1 MSCLNCKFTKFSS
14 YLHCRHEKQLYGIF
28 IGYNPTKPL
37 LKFCRLTF
45 SYCSKLTE
53 ILVDSENQNYSS
65 IDGVLYSKDK
75 TTLIQ
80 VPGGKSGEVIIPDA
94 VTTVEEYA
102 FINCKGLTSVT
113 IGKSVTLIRSSAFA
127 GCVFKEIN
135 MLKPEPPTEVWPSV
149 FSNYSA
155 TLYVPEGSL
164 SVYRETSPWN
174 MFENII
180 EKTGS
185 GINDVNTEESSEV
198 VVYNLHGVRMNI
210 STREE
215 LSTLLPGLY
224 IVNGRKVVVK

>member
-1 MSCLNCKFTKFSS
+1 
-14 YLHCRHEKQLYGIF
+14 
-28 IGYNPTKPL
+28 
-37 LKFCRLTF
+37 
-45 SYCSKLTE
+45 
-53 ILVDSENQNYSS
+53 
-65 IDGVLYSKDK
+65 
-75 TTLIQ
+75 
-80 VPGGKSGEVIIPDA
+80 
-94 VTTVEEYA
+94 
-102 FINCKGLTSVT
+102 
-113 IGKSVTLIRSSAFA
+113 
-127 GCVFKEIN
+127 

-149 FSNYSA
+149 FSDYSA

-164 SVYRETSPWN
+164 SVYRETSPWS